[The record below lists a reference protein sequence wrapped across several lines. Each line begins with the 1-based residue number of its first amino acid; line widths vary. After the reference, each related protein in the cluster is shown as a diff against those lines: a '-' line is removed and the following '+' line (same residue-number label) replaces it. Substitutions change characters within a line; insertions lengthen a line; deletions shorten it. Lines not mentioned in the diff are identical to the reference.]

1 MRMAAIGIL
10 LWLLTA
16 VCICGQNATFAF
28 VKVDCKENIGRYNQ
42 PSMLDCMVSLTQVLK
57 DLTVTTVVWKKD
69 GELLLS
75 FFEENVNAMK
85 GYSFAVPSWNSK
97 SLNVSLLIAN
107 TALSNH
113 GIYTCLV
120 VTDRGSDNSSAR
132 LNVTAKY
139 NRPIMVSS
147 PAKVTPNSIVNLTCR
162 SEYGYPK
169 GRLVWLVNQNV
180 QKDIITVAEEME
192 TGLYSLSSEL
202 TLRLGQDLTQI
213 QCEVLTA
220 SHSKDDE
227 VDVWMPDPSRFE
239 GQAKN
244 PESGLDVA
252 TKVVAPVVVIGSLV
266 VGLLLYL
273 VLKSKYRNSRP
284 RQDNQ
289 PEIDTEQGGTLDN
302 LLGTSESQETL

>member
-1 MRMAAIGIL
+1 MRMVSIGIL

-16 VCICGQNATFAF
+16 VCICGQNATYAF
-28 VKVDCKENIGRYNQ
+28 IKVDCKENIGRYNES
-42 PSMLDCMVSLTQVLK
+42 SMLDCMVSLTQMLN
-57 DLTVTTVVWKKD
+57 DLTVTAVVWKKD
-69 GELLLS
+69 DKPLLTFS
-75 FFEENVNAMK
+75 KEKVNPMK
-85 GYSFAVPSWNSK
+85 GYSFAVPSWNK

-107 TALSNH
+107 TSLSNH

-120 VTDRGSDNSSAR
+120 VTDRGSDNSTAR
-132 LNVTAKY
+132 LNVTATYK
-139 NRPIMVSS
+139 RPILSS

-169 GRLVWLVNQNV
+169 GQLVWLVNQVV
-180 QKDIITVAEEME
+180 QQDIITVAQEME
-192 TGLYSLSSEL
+192 TGLYSLSSKL
-202 TLRLGQDLTQI
+202 TLRLGQDPTQI
-213 QCEVLTA
+213 QCVVFNA

-227 VDVWMPDPSRFE
+227 VAVMMPDSSYFE

-273 VLKSKYRNSRP
+273 VLKSKYQNSRHG
-284 RQDNQ
+284 QDHH
-289 PEIDTEQGGTLDN
+289 PEIDPERGGTQDN
-302 LLGTSESQETL
+302 LLGSPESQETL